1 MTPAARA
8 ATTVRTPV
16 RTVALAFVAALITRA
31 AAVAQVVPARPPE
44 LAPSVRAALQSTA
57 LSDAERA
64 ALRLRHGTWDDGDL
78 LTPADRAAAALATWE
93 LASPALADQAAPA
106 ALRAEARV
114 RAGAPAEALAIL
126 EGASGP
132 RVDLVRALALD
143 ALGRGAD
150 AIAAA
155 RAALEAG
162 ASSADRG
169 ARMDAVEATAL
180 LARLEGRPARDWQAM
195 LDALAAL
202 READRSDPRPRLLEG
217 RLLLEKDRFEDGV
230 DAVGEAIARDLRSSE
245 GLHLLGRVCI
255 ATFDFEG
262 ARRAAKLLRGIN
274 AAHPLADLLDAE
286 AALQSR
292 DPASAITALDALL
305 ARFPGNRQ
313 ALAFRAAADGM
324 RFDMDAMRARLA
336 ALDREMPGSPLGP
349 YEAGRFLSLGR
360 QYAEAA
366 ETLGE
371 AARRAPGWS
380 APVAE
385 LGLMEMQSGRDAE
398 ALEALRRAVAL
409 DPYDRRASHSL
420 TLAEMLGGWKRF
432 DGERFTVRCKPGIDE
447 ALAAWMPSA
456 LDAMAPEVTG
466 WLAHVPAERT
476 VIELHPDHKSLAV
489 RITGMPWIHTIAA
502 STGPLIALEAPREG
516 APKLHLGVFDWL
528 AVLRHEYVHTVSL
541 DMTRNRLPHWFT
553 EALATRLEGKPRSW
567 DTVQLLARAFEGDRL
582 FDLDGINWAFIR
594 PERRDDRQQ
603 AYAQGAW
610 MVEFIEKEWG
620 RDAILRLLALYRDG
634 TDERRAFAEVLGID
648 RDEFLRRFR
657 SHAERDLR
665 SWGMLA
671 EPPLAALVGDGRG
684 GGDEAGAG
692 NGNGNGAGDTPAP
705 AGPGNEPAPA
715 GVAPLGDARLDE
727 LLAAHPAHPDLL
739 ELWLRRRLRDG
750 ATPDA
755 AAQERLTA
763 YSRLRPADPW
773 PHRVLASAAR
783 SAGDDAAAV
792 PHLEFL
798 EAGADNDVG
807 PSLELARIARAAKNP
822 SKALEHVARAARIE
836 AYDPGTREFAAAV
849 AIEAGDLP
857 AARMHIQALT
867 VLEPAEERHRARL
880 ARIDEM
886 IAGRPTR

>member
-1 MTPAARA
+1 LTPAARA
-8 ATTVRTPV
+8 AATVRTPSLAV
-16 RTVALAFVAALITRA
+16 SLALAAALVTRA

-64 ALRLRHGTWDDGDL
+64 ALRLRHGIWDDGDL
-78 LTPADRAAAALATWE
+78 LTPADRAVAALAAWE
-93 LASPALADQAAPA
+93 LASPALADPAVPAP
-106 ALRAEARV
+106 LRAEARV
-114 RAGAPAEALAIL
+114 RAGAPAEALAVL
-126 EGASGP
+126 EGASGA
-132 RVDLVRALALD
+132 RADLVRALALD
-143 ALGRGAD
+143 ALGRGVD
-150 AIAAA
+150 AAAAA
-155 RAALEAG
+155 RAAMDAG
-162 ASSADRG
+162 RSAADRD

-202 READRSDPRPRLLEG
+202 RDADRSDPRPRLLEG

-230 DAVGEAIARDLRSSE
+230 NAVGEAIARDLRSSE

-262 ARRAAKLLRGIN
+262 ARRAAALLRGIN

-292 DPASAITALDALL
+292 DPATAAAALDALL

-398 ALEALRRAVAL
+398 ALSALRRAVAL

-567 DTVQLLARAFEGDRL
+567 DTVQLLARAFEADRL

-657 SHAERDLR
+657 AHAERDLR

-671 EPPLAALVGDGRG
+671 EPPLAALVGDGQG
-684 GGDEAGAG
+684 GGD
-692 NGNGNGAGDTPAP
+692 PAP
-705 AGPGNEPAPA
+705 S
-715 GVAPLGDARLDE
+715 GVAQVDDARLAA
-727 LLAAHPAHPDLL
+727 LLAEHPAHPDLL

-750 ATPDA
+750 AAPDA
-755 AAQERLTA
+755 AAEERLAA

-773 PHRVLASAAR
+773 PHRVLAAAAR
-783 SAGDDAAAV
+783 AAGDDAKAR

-798 EAGADNDVG
+798 EAGTDNDAG

-822 SKALEHVARAARIE
+822 PKALEHATRAARIE

-857 AARMHIQALT
+857 SARMHIQALT
-867 VLEPAEERHRARL
+867 VLEPDEARHRARL

-886 IAGRPTR
+886 IAAPTDR